1 MAVMNKKKQSLSLAA
16 QIAIP
21 ILGLLII
28 TGLTI
33 FAWSFYIS
41 KTNLESELAQDLER
55 TKSIVSL
62 SLDNTL
68 NDIKDDLIEMSLT
81 PDFKKALAANDAE
94 EMERKLY
101 DFLSSKQGY
110 LLDILE
116 VFKGGNHLVDAG
128 IVPVPIMQLKAKH
141 KNALT
146 ASPTWEHLSFR
157 ATDNIKTILICAIPI
172 TNTQTGEVY
181 GVLYG
186 GIDLNSN
193 VSFLDSLRTSS
204 GAIDAALITK
214 KRLLIS
220 SHNKLEKKMNALI
233 KWAHDISTDSYFIQ
247 EDRIFSTIRIL
258 PEQTESP
265 LLYAFSKRNPS
276 FQALKANY
284 MKSLGIMITLTLL
297 LSAITAW
304 MMQKRILNA
313 LKKLTNYAHTVV
325 DESSETTFERGSV
338 KEFNQLGEKLERMVS
353 SLDKKSTYISKL
365 FSSATAPIITCSLD
379 GTILGMNPAAEK
391 LASPLPNKSHKR
403 SLAKFFPIQYAQDI
417 ETYLSRAVAGQTP
430 PVAVIPIQTISDEE
444 LSFVWT
450 FSPVNMGQKG
460 SVDFILLQGQDVTEN
475 RKAVKKVLESEAR
488 LRQIIDLLPQ
498 EIFANDLNG
507 KFILVNKNKA
517 KRLGRVATELT
528 GKHLSEVIDNPDE
541 IARIQNDDQLVIDRD
556 DKLLIEESYV
566 DENRDIHWLETTKVP
581 YLSTQTHT
589 QAILT
594 ISMDISRIK
603 NAESTLQRLNKELV
617 ERVSM
622 RTIELENANSALT
635 KSMDDLRKT
644 QNKLVETEKM
654 ASLGELVA
662 GIAHEI
668 NTPLGIGV
676 TSTSYL
682 KEMTEDLQEQFESS
696 ALKKSNLEK
705 YIKTSTVALD
715 NIVKNL
721 NRAAKLIND
730 FKQLAVDQSTE
741 DLRNINLR
749 DYIEGILISLK
760 PKLKDYD
767 YSLEIDCPEALNIIL
782 SPGSLML
789 VISNL
794 VINSLTHGF
803 PNSEHGSL
811 AISAQKKDE
820 GVLLTYSD
828 NGIGMSREQLEKIYD
843 PFYTTKRSAGNTGLG
858 MHLVYNLVTRA
869 LKGKIECKSAIG
881 AGTTFEIWFPAG
893 NSEQD
898 KNNTSLESRF

>member
-1 MAVMNKKKQSLSLAA
+1 MAVMNKKQHSLSLAV

-21 ILGLLII
+21 ILGLLVI

-41 KTNLESELAQDLER
+41 KTALESELALDLEK
-55 TKSIVSL
+55 TKSIVAL

-68 NDIKDDLIEMSLT
+68 NDIKDDLIEMSLA
-81 PDFKKALAANDAE
+81 PDFKKALASDNSE
-94 EMERKLY
+94 EIERKLY
-101 DFLSSKQGY
+101 NFLSSKQGY

-128 IVPVPIMQLKAKH
+128 IFPVPIMQLKAKH

-146 ASPTWEHLSFR
+146 TSPVWEHLTFQG
-157 ATDNIKTILICAIPI
+157 TDTIKTILICSIPI
-172 TNTQTGEVY
+172 TNSKTGEVY
-181 GVLYG
+181 GALYG

-193 VSFLDSLRTSS
+193 VSFLDSLRSSS

-220 SHNKLEKKMNALI
+220 SHNKSENKISKLI
-233 KWAHDISTDSYFIQ
+233 KWAHGVSSDSYLIR
-247 EDRIFSTIRIL
+247 EDRIFSTIHL
-258 PEQTESP
+258 LEEQTDSP
-265 LLYAFSKRNPS
+265 LLYTFSKRNPS
-276 FQALKANY
+276 FQALKTNY
-284 MKSLGIMITLTLL
+284 MKSLGIMLTLALL

-304 MMQKRILNA
+304 MMQNRILNA
-313 LKKLTNYAHTVV
+313 LKKLTNYAHSVV
-325 DESSETTFERGSV
+325 DGSSETSFERGSV
-338 KEFNQLGEKLERMVS
+338 KEFNQLGKNLETMVS

-365 FSSATAPIITCSLD
+365 FSSATAPIITCNLD
-379 GTILGMNPAAEK
+379 GKILDMNPAAEK
-391 LASPLPNKSHKR
+391 LASALPSKFKKR
-403 SLAKFFPIQYAQDI
+403 SLEVLFPDKYSQDI
-417 ETYLSRAVAGQTP
+417 GIYLGRAVAGQTP
-430 PVAVIPIQTISDEE
+430 PVAVIPISTISGEE
-444 LSFVWT
+444 LFFVWT
-450 FSPVNMGQKG
+450 FSPVNIDQKG
-460 SVDFILLQGQDVTEN
+460 SADFILLQGQDVTEN

-498 EIFANDLNG
+498 EIFANDING

-517 KRLGRVATELT
+517 KRLGRIATELT
-528 GKHLSEVIDNPDE
+528 GKHLSEVIDNQDE
-541 IARIQNDDQLVIDRD
+541 IARIQNDDQLVIDRE

-581 YLSTQTHT
+581 YLSTETHT
-589 QAILT
+589 RAILT
-594 ISMDISRIK
+594 ISMDITRIK
-603 NAESTLQRLNKELV
+603 NAESTLQLLNKELV

-682 KEMTEDLQEQFESS
+682 KGMTEDLQEQFDSS
-696 ALKKSNLEK
+696 SLKKSNLEK
-705 YIKTSTVALD
+705 YIKTSTIALT

-721 NRAAKLIND
+721 NRAAKLISD
-730 FKQLAVDQSTE
+730 FKQLAVDQSTD
-741 DLRNINLR
+741 DLRNVNLR
-749 DYIEGILISLK
+749 DYIDGILISLK
-760 PKLKDYD
+760 PNLKDYD
-767 YSLEIDCPEALNIIL
+767 YSLEIDCPDDLDIIL

-794 VINSLTHGF
+794 MMNSLTHGF
-803 PNSEHGSL
+803 PNLEHGSL
-811 AISAQKKDE
+811 SISAHKKNE
-820 GVLLTYSD
+820 GVILTYSD

-869 LKGKIECKSAIG
+869 LKGKIECKSTIG
-881 AGTTFEIWFPAG
+881 SGTTFEIWFPAG
-893 NSEQD
+893 TSEQH
-898 KNNTSLESRF
+898 KNTRLLES